1 MSNDH
6 LLESGGMINLR
17 VKTASGER
25 LSLDPSKAMLVSI
38 PTEQVLPEMQLFLS
52 DSGRNWTE
60 TGTKINDSLGYKM
73 PPYPKYEI
81 LEFKAPAFKIDY
93 THRPK
98 KPYAPG
104 YLKEPNEPR
113 RESYVPKE
121 KWYSQI
127 TEKEKLDHFEKSYQ
141 EAYADYLI
149 RLEEY
154 ENRRDSYKADSIEYQ
169 NALVSYQQQLTDWQ
183 KQVDED
189 RLNFHNSEAYLS
201 EIKAHDSLTNEANLG
216 YQERVVAWN
225 QLKKERQARAFQ
237 KMEKLGIGSQ
247 SLLDQYAF
255 SVNQLSWINVDRFY
269 KEDMSETRQVA
280 IRDTDNSPERV
291 FIVFKE
297 MKSVLPMAKTEM
309 MYLQNRIPKNAPAEI
324 FAYKVI
330 NGRAHMF
337 NTTLG
342 EENLFEFDFQP
353 CSFTDIKEKL
363 VSYNSSNS

>member
-1 MSNDH
+1 
-6 LLESGGMINLR
+6 
-17 VKTASGER
+17 
-25 LSLDPSKAMLVSI
+25 
-38 PTEQVLPEMQLFLS
+38 
-52 DSGRNWTE
+52 
-60 TGTKINDSLGYKM
+60 
-73 PPYPKYEI
+73 
-81 LEFKAPAFKIDY
+81 
-93 THRPK
+93 
-98 KPYAPG
+98 
-104 YLKEPNEPR
+104 
-113 RESYVPKE
+113 
-121 KWYSQI
+121 
-127 TEKEKLDHFEKSYQ
+127 
-141 EAYADYLI
+141 
-149 RLEEY
+149 
-154 ENRRDSYKADSIEYQ
+154 
-169 NALVSYQQQLTDWQ
+169 
-183 KQVDED
+183 
-189 RLNFHNSEAYLS
+189 
-201 EIKAHDSLTNEANLG
+201 
-216 YQERVVAWN
+216 
-225 QLKKERQARAFQ
+225 
-237 KMEKLGIGSQ
+237 MEKLGIGSQ

-297 MKSVLPMAKTEM
+297 MESVLPMAKTEM